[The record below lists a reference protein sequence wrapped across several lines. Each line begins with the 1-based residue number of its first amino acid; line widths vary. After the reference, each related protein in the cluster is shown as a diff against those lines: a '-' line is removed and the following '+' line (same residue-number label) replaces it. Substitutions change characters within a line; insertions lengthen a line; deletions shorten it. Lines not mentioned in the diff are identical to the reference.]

1 MESLQTE
8 TRDMESYHRQL
19 CYVPQ
24 YLKIKREVRS
34 FAWEQY
40 T

>member
-8 TRDMESYHRQL
+8 PRGMESYHGQF

-24 YLKIKREVRS
+24 YLKIKREVGS